1 MNPDS
6 TVASRPVEVE
16 RTTDEI
22 SIIARGLKAGEPV
35 VTDGQLKLSP
45 GSKISIRPSADDA
58 P

>member
-1 MNPDS
+1 
-6 TVASRPVEVE
+6 VEVE

-35 VTDGQLKLSP
+35 VTDGQLKLAP
-45 GSKISIRPSADDA
+45 GSKVSVRPSAGDA